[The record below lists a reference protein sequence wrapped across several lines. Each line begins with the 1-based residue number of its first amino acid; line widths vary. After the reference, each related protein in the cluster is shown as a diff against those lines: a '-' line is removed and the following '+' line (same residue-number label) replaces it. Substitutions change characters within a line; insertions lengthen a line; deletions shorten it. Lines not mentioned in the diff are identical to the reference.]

1 MVRVTTSSTSGD
13 CNNQVFGERLHA
25 TTRLLPERLHPLH
38 LGGPNDYFIYLQ
50 GTAYVYIEQGQSNS
64 MTILAGDD
72 AKGAPTLVSG
82 TV

>member
-1 MVRVTTSSTSGD
+1 MTTSSTCKGLHS
-13 CNNQVFGERLHA
+13 NQIFVERLQLTAH
-25 TTRLLPERLHPLH
+25 LLSERLHPLH